1 MYANRRRVGMQ
12 SNVFAALLAVSL
24 VGAVGAVPVGALSD
38 GSGGLSYGGND
49 TAPGEQFAGS
59 VSVGEAEVENEVDE
73 RAFEHRLNRA
83 ANDSQRA
90 AIVAAE
96 LDETETRLAE
106 LREQRAAL
114 QTAFENGEISR
125 QEYRVRTA
133 KLAAELSGVEQIANR
148 SESAA
153 AGIPNETLAA
163 NGVDAERI
171 DELRSN
177 ASELRG
183 GEVAEIARN
192 VAGPNAG
199 ASPGE
204 RPPEAG
210 NRSEAGRSEA
220 GRSEAGG
227 QGDRGGAGEDAR
239 AGTET
244 GSRADGVNGT
254 ANGDTTATENGTAA
268 SGTESSPSD
277 AGDAGSGS
285 DAGGSGSDETTTD
298 TETGGPSGDNATTE
312 TEQSR

>member
-1 MYANRRRVGMQ
+1 MQ
-12 SNVFAALLAVSL
+12 SNVFAALLAVLL
-24 VGAVGAVPVGALSD
+24 VGAVGAVPVAALSD

-59 VSVGEAEVENEVDE
+59 VSVGEAEVENDVDE
-73 RAFEHRLNRA
+73 RAFEHRLNQA

-90 AIVAAE
+90 SIVAAE
-96 LDETETRLAE
+96 LNETEARLAE

-114 QTAFENGEISR
+114 KTAFENGEISER
-125 QEYRVRTA
+125 EYRVRTA

-148 SESAA
+148 SASAA

-171 DELRSN
+171 DKLRSN

-199 ASPGE
+199 GSPGE
-204 RPPEAG
+204 RPNQAG
-210 NRSEAGRSEA
+210 NRSEAGRSD
-220 GRSEAGG
+220 AGG
-227 QGDRGGAGEDAR
+227 ESDRGGTEAGEQ
-239 AGTET
+239 AGTES
-244 GSRADGVNGT
+244 GSQADDAGGVSDGE
-254 ANGDTTATENGTAA
+254 TTATENGSAT

-277 AGDAGSGS
+277 SGDAGSGT
-285 DAGGSGSDETTTD
+285 DTGGSSDGSDGTTTETESGGSSGAD
-298 TETGGPSGDNATTE
+298 TTTE

>member
-1 MYANRRRVGMQ
+1 MCANPRRVGMQ
-12 SNVFAALLAVSL
+12 SNVFAALLVVLL

-59 VSVGEAEVENEVDE
+59 VSVGEAEVENDVDE
-73 RAFEHRLNRA
+73 RAFEHRLNQA

-96 LDETETRLAE
+96 LNETDARLAE

-114 QTAFENGEISR
+114 KTAFENGEISR

-148 SESAA
+148 SDSAA
-153 AGIPNETLAA
+153 ARIPNETLAA

-183 GEVAEIARN
+183 GEVAEITRN

-199 ASPGE
+199 GSPGK
-204 RPPEAG
+204 RPSEAG
-210 NRSEAGRSEA
+210 NRSEAGRSQ
-220 GRSEAGG
+220 AGG
-227 QGDRGGAGEDAR
+227 QGDRGGAGEGAQAGSESGSQTDGAN
-239 AGTET
+239 GTE
-244 GSRADGVNGT
+244 
-254 ANGDTTATENGTAA
+254 NGDTTATENGTAT
-268 SGTESSPSD
+268 SGTESSPSESD
-277 AGDAGSGS
+277 DAGSGTDTGDS
-285 DAGGSGSDETTTD
+285 SSGSDGTTTD
-298 TETGGPSGDNATTE
+298 TETGGPSGDDTATE